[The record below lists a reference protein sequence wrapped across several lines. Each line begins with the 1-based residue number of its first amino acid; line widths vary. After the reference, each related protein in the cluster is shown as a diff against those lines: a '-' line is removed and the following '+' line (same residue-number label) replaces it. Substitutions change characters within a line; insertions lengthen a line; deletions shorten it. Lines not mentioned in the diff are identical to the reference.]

1 MKKIMILAGGNDQA
15 ALMEELRRY
24 FHGDVEL
31 ILLDTTENVKAFP
44 YADRFIK
51 VDTSNKDSELEA
63 ARREKVDYVL
73 TACGDS
79 PLSTMA
85 YVSAQL
91 GLPCYLTEE
100 KTRDLTNKIYMKK
113 KMVEN
118 GIPTAKYIYVDSNID
133 DIDLNILQYPLIVK
147 PVDSNGSKGVKKV
160 FEEKE
165 LKPLLSEALHYSKSN
180 NAIIEEFKEGTELS
194 VDVYV
199 ERGEAKILSVTTSNK
214 IPKLM

>member
-1 MKKIMILAGGNDQA
+1 MILAGGNDQA

-24 FHGDVEL
+24 FRGDVEL

-51 VDTSNKDSELEA
+51 IDTTNKESELEA

-79 PLSTMA
+79 PLLTMA

-118 GIPTAKYIYVDSNID
+118 AGITYYGISSGKLRRYHDWKNFTDPFRVI
-133 DIDLNILQYPLIVK
+133 
-147 PVDSNGSKGVKKV
+147 KG
-160 FEEKE
+160 F
-165 LKPLLSEALHYSKSN
+165 
-180 NAIIEEFKEGTELS
+180 
-194 VDVYV
+194 
-199 ERGEAKILSVTTSNK
+199 
-214 IPKLM
+214 